1 MTTNE
6 EMKAL
11 RLAHNLT
18 QEQFAK
24 LLDVCLGTVKYWE
37 TDKRLVLPR
46 MLKYAKRELERY
58 AIDLK

>member
-11 RLAHNLT
+11 RLANNLT
-18 QEQFAK
+18 QEQFAN
-24 LLDVCLGTVKYWE
+24 LLDVSIDTVKSW
-37 TDKRLVLPR
+37 DSNRNAVLPR

-58 AIDLK
+58 TITIK